1 MHILIFCTGVIPA
14 LKYGGT
20 ERVVWGLGK
29 ALKRMGHRVSYLV
42 GAGSQCDFAPV
53 SIYDPSRPLR
63 EQIPVGVDLV
73 HMHQNMSAELD
84 DIPYVYTEHTNGA
97 GNSLLPLNTIF
108 ISRDQARRYGGDTYV
123 YNGMEWDE
131 YGTPD
136 LRSERSYF
144 HFLGNAAWRVKN
156 VRGAIDVVRG
166 LPGERLMVLGGSRL
180 NFKMGLRLTLSPK
193 IRFAGMVGGD
203 EKLRLLAKSKGL
215 IFPVRWHEPFGLAI
229 IESLYFGAPVFGTP
243 YGSLPELVVPEVG
256 ILSASCTELSN
267 AARNADTYSKQV
279 CHEYARDMF
288 SSDRMAAG
296 YAACYERVLNGN
308 TLNSVSP
315 RLRKAPGEGKF
326 LPWNP

>member
-1 MHILIFCTGVIPA
+1 MHILIFSTGVIPA

-20 ERVVWGLGK
+20 ERVIWGLGK
-29 ALKRMGHRVSYLV
+29 ALKRMGHRVTYLV
-42 GAGSQCDFAPV
+42 GTGSRCDFAPV
-53 SIYDPSRPLR
+53 FIYDSSRPLR
-63 EQIPVGVDLV
+63 EQIPAGVDLV
-73 HMHQNMSAELD
+73 HLHQNLSEELD

-97 GNSLLPLNTIF
+97 GDALLPLNTIF
-108 ISRDQARRYGGDTYV
+108 ISRDQVRRYGGDACV

-136 LRSERSYF
+136 LGTERTHF

-156 VRGAIDVVRG
+156 VRGAIDVVCG
-166 LPGERLMVLGGSRL
+166 LPGERLVVLGGSRL
-180 NFKMGLRLTLSPK
+180 NFKMGFRLTLSPK

-215 IFPVRWHEPFGLAI
+215 VFPVRWHEPFGLAI

-256 ILSASCTELSN
+256 ALSN
-267 AARNADTYSKQV
+267 SCGELRESARNAGAYSGRI
-279 CHEYARDMF
+279 CHEYARDLF

-296 YAACYERVLNGN
+296 YAACYERVLNGE
-308 TLNSVSP
+308 TLNP
-315 RLRKAPGEGKF
+315 APPQLRKAAGEGKF